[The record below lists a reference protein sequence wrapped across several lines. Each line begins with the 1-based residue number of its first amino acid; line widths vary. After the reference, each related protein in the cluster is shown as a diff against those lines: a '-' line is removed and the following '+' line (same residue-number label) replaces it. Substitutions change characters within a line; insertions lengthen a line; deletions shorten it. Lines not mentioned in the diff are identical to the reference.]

1 MRLVVLGL
9 LASLVALTLAACGDR
24 VAVEPPSTASPTGSP
39 GSTFVVCGSLHD
51 GLPDAV
57 VGQQERETTPNST
70 STAAW
75 GDPAITLRCGVDRPS
90 AMQPTSSL
98 ISVDGV
104 AWLPEE
110 LTHGYVFT
118 TYGRVAYVEVTV
130 PDDYAPEGEVLTTF
144 ADAVKATDPKTPS
157 PTPTGSP

>member
-1 MRLVVLGL
+1 LVVLCL
-9 LASLVALTLAACGDR
+9 LTSLVALTVAACAER
-24 VAVEPPSTASPTGSP
+24 VAVEPPSTASSTGS
-39 GSTFVVCGSLHD
+39 TVEVCGAVHD
-51 GLPDAV
+51 ALPDAV
-57 VGQQERETTPNST
+57 VGQQQRETTPNST

-90 AMQPTSSL
+90 AMQATSSL

-104 AWLPEE
+104 AWLSEK

-130 PDDYAPEGEVLTTF
+130 PDDYAPEGEVLTAF
-144 ADAVKATDPKTPS
+144 ADAVKASDPKTPS
-157 PTPTGSP
+157 PNPTGSP